1 MGIAIIPALQQRMQ
15 VSTIAYRKIDSEE
28 AYFSIWMVFR
38 RHQQNALT
46 RDFIKLVRT
55 ELST

>member
-1 MGIAIIPALQQRMQ
+1 MQ
-15 VSTIAYRKIDSEE
+15 VSTVAYRKIDNEE
-28 AYFSIWMVFR
+28 AYSSIWMVFR
-38 RHQQNALT
+38 RHQKNALT